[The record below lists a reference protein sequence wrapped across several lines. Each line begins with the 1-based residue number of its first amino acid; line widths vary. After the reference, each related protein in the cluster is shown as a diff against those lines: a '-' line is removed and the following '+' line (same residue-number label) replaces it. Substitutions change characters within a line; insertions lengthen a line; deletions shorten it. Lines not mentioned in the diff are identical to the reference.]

1 MSLFFFKVINTIC
14 VLDKNV
20 NISFNLVDPTFENQQ
35 KEINEMKMKSDDY
48 SLMGSNVEFISKYN
62 IKSLEKGGTSKYYQ
76 HK

>member
-1 MSLFFFKVINTIC
+1 M
-14 VLDKNV
+14 
-20 NISFNLVDPTFENQQ
+20 DPTFENQQ